1 MSDQHTQAI
10 RVHQTGGPEVL
21 QFELVVL
28 SAPGPGQVALRQ
40 TAIGLNFIDTYQRSG
55 LYPVQ
60 TPFVAGNEAAGV
72 ITALGEGVT
81 GFNIGDRVAY
91 QGQIGAYAS
100 ERLIAA
106 DRLVPIPDGIDDQTA
121 AAILLKGL
129 TAYYLLFQTWP
140 LARGETILW
149 HAAAGGTGLIATQWA
164 KALGATVIGTA
175 GSDEKTALAKAHG
188 CDQVINYTTEDFAA
202 RVREITDG
210 RGVDVV
216 YDGVGKATFEKSLD
230 CLRPRGLLASFGNA
244 SGVVA
249 IPDLMVLARK
259 GSLYVTR
266 PTGAHYFSQRAALL
280 EGARLLFAAV
290 ADGSI
295 KVDVSHSFPLAQAAD
310 AHRALE
316 ARQTTGSVVLIP

>member
-1 MSDQHTQAI
+1 MTKAI
-10 RVHQTGGPEVL
+10 LVHQTGGPEVL
-21 QFELVVL
+21 SFEDHAVA
-28 SAPGPGQVALRQ
+28 APGAGQVALRQ
-40 TAIGLNFIDTYQRSG
+40 TAIGLNFIDTYQRAG

-60 TPFVAGNEAAGV
+60 LPFVAGNEAVGV
-72 ITALGEGVT
+72 VTALGDGVT
-81 GFNIGDRVAY
+81 DFKIGDRVAY
-91 QGQIGAYAS
+91 QGLVGAYAQ
-100 ERLIAA
+100 ERLVTA
-106 DRLVPIPDGIDDQTA
+106 DRLVPIPDAVDDQTA

-129 TAYYLLFQTWP
+129 TAYYLLFKTWAV
-140 LARGETILW
+140 ARGETILW

-175 GSDEKTALAKAHG
+175 GSDDKTALASAHG
-188 CDQVINYTTEDFAA
+188 CDHVINYTTEDFAE

-249 IPDLMVLARK
+249 IPDITVLARK

-266 PTGAHYFSQRAALL
+266 PTGAHYFSQRAELL
-280 EGARLLFAAV
+280 EGAKALFDAV
-290 ADGSI
+290 ASGAI
-295 KVDVSHSFPLAQAAD
+295 KVQVNHSFPLAQAAD

-316 ARQTTGSVVLIP
+316 SRQTTGSVVLIP

>member
-1 MSDQHTQAI
+1 MTKAI
-10 RVHQTGGPEVL
+10 LVHQTGGPEVL
-21 QFELVVL
+21 SFEDHAVG
-28 SAPGPGQVALRQ
+28 APGAGQVALRQ
-40 TAIGLNFIDTYQRSG
+40 TAIGLNFIDTYQRAG

-60 TPFVAGNEAAGV
+60 LPFVAGNEAVGV
-72 ITALGEGVT
+72 VTALGDGVT
-81 GFNIGDRVAY
+81 DFKIGDRVAY
-91 QGQIGAYAS
+91 QGLVGAYAQ
-100 ERLIAA
+100 ERLVTA
-106 DRLVPIPDGIDDQTA
+106 DRLVPIPDAVDDQTA

-129 TAYYLLFQTWP
+129 TAYYLLFKTWAV
-140 LARGETILW
+140 ARDETILW

-175 GSDEKTALAKAHG
+175 GSDDKTALASAHG
-188 CDQVINYTTEDFAA
+188 CDHVINYTTEDFAE

-249 IPDLMVLARK
+249 IPDITVLARK

-266 PTGAHYFSQRAALL
+266 PTGAHYFSQRAELL
-280 EGARLLFAAV
+280 EGAKALFDAV
-290 ADGSI
+290 ASGAI
-295 KVDVSHSFPLAQAAD
+295 KVQVNHSFPLAQAAD

-316 ARQTTGSVVLIP
+316 SRQTTGSVVLIP